1 VDIEQVEEIQV
12 ETGPVAFTSAGNPEP
27 KKGVQAKFSLWFLCA
42 LALATG
48 SVTMDKFTDANV
60 SDPVLV
66 ALRNKVQA
74 TLVRELKFGARV
86 KVRLKD
92 GTEYASFTKHPKGGP
107 NNPMGFEELSL
118 KFRNMARLVLPPEDI
133 EPLLER
139 ILHLDQL
146 EDIGQL
152 MALL

>member
-1 VDIEQVEEIQV
+1 VEKIGI
-12 ETGPVAFTSAGNPEP
+12 ETGPVAFSSAGIRRP
-27 KKGVQAKFSLWFLCA
+27 KIGVEGKFSLWFLSA
-42 LALATG
+42 LALAEG
-48 SVTMDKFTDANV
+48 SVTLEKFTDAKV
-60 SDPVLV
+60 KDP
-66 ALRNKVQA
+66 ALGRLMDRIDAQ
-74 TLVRELKFGARV
+74 LVRELKFGARV